1 MRRSTAVG
9 HPLRFRIATRILLL
23 NVLIAFLPVG
33 SMLLLDT
40 HEQQLLDALE
50 RSLVGQ
56 GRLIAAALSTAPDGL
71 TAERAQALLRA
82 MAGRH
87 EARLR
92 IVASDGSLLADSA
105 TLGLPETVDPQ
116 ADRAPSRVAQGDLQ
130 QPGPRDSLI
139 YRAASFPART
149 ARQIAGVPEVA
160 LPATDFY
167 TRASYTEGS
176 EIQAAL
182 AGRYGAATRVSAGG
196 QISVTLYSALPIRHG
211 DAVVGAALVSQSTF
225 RILQN
230 LYRIRIDVFRVF
242 LWCLAAAILLSI
254 FLSLTIARP
263 LALLQRHA
271 AEAVDE
277 VGRIRAPLI
286 PQQRR
291 DEIGGLSRSL
301 ATLTA
306 QVEGYTRRLEG
317 FAADLSHELKNPL
330 ASIAAHCE
338 MAFGRQDADERERFL
353 QRVRADVQRV
363 QAIIEGMRELTRID
377 AHTEPP
383 ARCRVVPTLQ
393 AACEAAQS
401 RGTGHAVVVDLPT
414 PSERWEVPLPEHR
427 LYQIVDNVVGNAQSF
442 APATTTITITAR
454 FGSGASGPQTTI
466 SVLDEGPGF
475 EEVKRVFDRF
485 YTSRVERNGH
495 LGLGL
500 SIVQSIAESVGGRAI
515 AANRSDGVPGGCVT
529 VSLPT
534 TRR

>member
-1 MRRSTAVG
+1 MRRSTAG
-9 HPLRFRIATRILLL
+9 ARPIRFRIATRILLL

-56 GRLIAAALSTAPDGL
+56 GRLIAAALSTTPEGL

-92 IVASDGSLLADSA
+92 VVGRDGTLLADSA
-105 TLGLPETVDPQ
+105 TLGTPETVQPQ
-116 ADRAPSRVAQGDLQ
+116 TDRTFIRTAQVDAQ

-176 EIQAAL
+176 EVQAAL

-196 QISVTLYSALPIRHG
+196 QISVTLYSALPIRQG

-277 VGRIRAPLI
+277 AGRIRAPLI

-338 MAFGRQDADERERFL
+338 MAFTRQDADERARFL
-353 QRVRADVQRV
+353 ERVRTDVRRV

-383 ARCRVVPTLQ
+383 ARCRLAPALQ
-393 AACEAAQS
+393 AAGEAAQS
-401 RGTGHAVVVDLPT
+401 RCSGHTVVVDLPAQFD
-414 PSERWEVPLPEHR
+414 RWEVPLPEHR
-427 LYQIVDNVVGNAQSF
+427 LYQIVDNLVGNAQSF
-442 APATTTITITAR
+442 APPATTITVTAR
-454 FGSGASGPQTTI
+454 LESRIAGQHATI

-475 EEVKRVFDRF
+475 EELERVFERF
-485 YTSRVERNGH
+485 YTSRLERNGH

-500 SIVQSIAESVGGRAI
+500 SIVQSIAESIGGSAV
-515 AANRSDGVPGGCVT
+515 AANRSDGVHGGCVT
-529 VSLPT
+529 VSLPA